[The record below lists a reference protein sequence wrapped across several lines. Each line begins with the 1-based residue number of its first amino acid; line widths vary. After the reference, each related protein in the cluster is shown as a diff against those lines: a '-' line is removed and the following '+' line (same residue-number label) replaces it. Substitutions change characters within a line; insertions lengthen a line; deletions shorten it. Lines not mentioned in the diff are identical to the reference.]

1 VGGTNPD
8 IRLRYHDGSPSQ
20 LWLGHRHSTDTTRE
34 LPMQSGV
41 SGRKIAFL
49 ATDGVE
55 QSELAEPWDALS
67 RAGAVLHLVSV
78 RSGEIQAVSGDEP
91 AGRFAVDR
99 LITEARAGEY
109 DGLVLPG
116 GVANPDRLRMNRDA
130 VAFVRAFMDA
140 DKPVAAICHGP
151 WLLVEADAVRGRSLT
166 SWPSLQTDIRNAGGL
181 WVDRAV
187 ETDQRLVTSRKPED
201 LPAFNAKVLQLFSA
215 AIDER
220 RQDFVVEQ
228 SFPASDAP
236 PGPGSRA

>member
-1 VGGTNPD
+1 M
-8 IRLRYHDGSPSQ
+8 
-20 LWLGHRHSTDTTRE
+20 E
-34 LPMQSGV
+34 SGV
-41 SGRKIAFL
+41 NGRKIAFL

-55 QSELAEPWDALS
+55 QRELAEPWDALS
-67 RAGAVLHLVSV
+67 RAGAVLHLVSI
-78 RSGEIQAVSGDEP
+78 RDGEIQAVSGDEP
-91 AGRFAVDR
+91 ATRFRVDK
-99 LITEARAGEY
+99 LITEVRAGDY

-116 GVANPDRLRMNRDA
+116 GVANPDRLRTNRDA

-151 WLLVEADAVRGRSLT
+151 WVLVEADAVRGRSLT

-187 ETDQRLVTSRKPED
+187 ETDQHLVTSRKPDD
-201 LPAFNAKVLQLFSA
+201 LPAFNAKLLQLFSA

-228 SFPASDAP
+228 SFPASDPP